1 MPINVTHLEKGYSY
15 TEKERMMVA
24 KKVGRLSR
32 YSAKMQDESSEIRV
46 ETVSRDTK
54 KERDSVKVMI
64 TVTLPKKVLRAES
77 RKSKALDAVDSCC
90 EKLESQI
97 EKYKAM
103 HGSGKKR
110 VRKAKRSKRSRG

>member
-97 EKYKAM
+97 EKYKDA
-103 HGSGKKR
+103 HGSPTK
-110 VRKAKRSKRSRG
+110 VTRKARRSKR